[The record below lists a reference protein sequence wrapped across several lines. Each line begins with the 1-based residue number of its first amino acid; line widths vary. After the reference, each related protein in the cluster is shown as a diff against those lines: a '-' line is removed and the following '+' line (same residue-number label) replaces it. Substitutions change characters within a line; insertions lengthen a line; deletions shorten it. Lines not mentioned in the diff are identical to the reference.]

1 MLFSTIV
8 YAMICISDQVAIPN
22 FIMKGL
28 IFSFNL
34 VLSILYIPLIYTVF
48 LMLKCTEIQNN
59 RG

>member
-8 YAMICISDQVAIPN
+8 YAMICISDQVVIPN